1 MNVEN
6 HVSKWG
12 VLPFRKNRGLV
23 EFLIISTKGG
33 KWGLPKGNLMRKLG
47 PKQTALQEAFE
58 EAGIIGS
65 IVDRK
70 IKAEVKGTK
79 MNFYPMEVK
88 SELSVWPESN
98 WRERKWVSSSE
109 VGQYLHRSSLRSLL
123 LGFSG

>member
-1 MNVEN
+1 
-6 HVSKWG
+6 
-12 VLPFRKNRGLV
+12 
-23 EFLIISTKGG
+23 
-33 KWGLPKGNLMRKLG
+33 MRKLG

-70 IKAEVKGTK
+70 IKAKVKGPK